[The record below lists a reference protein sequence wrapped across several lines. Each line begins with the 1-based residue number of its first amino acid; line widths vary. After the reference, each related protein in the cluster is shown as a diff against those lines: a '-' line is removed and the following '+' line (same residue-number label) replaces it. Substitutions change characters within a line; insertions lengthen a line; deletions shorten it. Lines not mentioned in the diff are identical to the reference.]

1 MQITFQSEA
10 RGKLLRGADQLAD
23 TVKITLGPKGRN
35 VALYQKRNAQG
46 AKLSDRAG
54 SGAPVLITNDGAS
67 IAESIVLPD
76 ALENAG
82 AQLLRQAAEKTNA
95 DAGDGTT
102 TAIVLAQALLH
113 ELLRLRSAG
122 ADAMA
127 LRRGVEA
134 AGRAACDAL
143 QMLARPV
150 DTEEALT
157 QVAAVSCQDEALAR
171 FVGQACFAVGREGVV
186 TVDDAQKQETT
197 VEIRQG
203 IVLERGF
210 LAPEMTTNEEK
221 TAAELDDPRILLC
234 DSKLDNVQEIL
245 PALIA
250 CAEDGCD
257 LLIICEA
264 LSGDARSTILRT
276 DMDGDIK
283 IVCIEAPLY
292 GDGRRWRMEDLAV
305 QLGAVYFQKA
315 LNMDLRSV
323 NRKDFGTAAHAR
335 VTKQQTVISGPGGDK
350 AAVEARVRELRY
362 LAANEDYEFN
372 RKRHQE
378 RLAQLSSGV
387 ATIHAGGRT
396 QTELWERKLRLED
409 AVHAAQAHERADEER
424 IDEAAE
430 QRHAHGREA
439 QLRMSREQLAEQGAE
454 IDEQA
459 QQRAQP
465 QRLLRDDAARTQ
477 PRPHDVRHSGDN
489 RIDQNAAMLQDAGAP
504 KHLIGRH
511 AAGQCKQ
518 NRRCHRR
525 QKQNDGQQQRKSDA
539 GGKNAGQ
546 HIISLLQSG
555 DRAR

>member
-10 RGKLLRGADQLAD
+10 RGKLLRGADQIAD

-171 FVGQACFAVGREGVV
+171 LVGQACFAVGREGVV

-221 TAAELDDPRILLC
+221 TAAELDDPRIL
-234 DSKLDNVQEIL
+234 
-245 PALIA
+245 
-250 CAEDGCD
+250 
-257 LLIICEA
+257 
-264 LSGDARSTILRT
+264 
-276 DMDGDIK
+276 
-283 IVCIEAPLY
+283 
-292 GDGRRWRMEDLAV
+292 
-305 QLGAVYFQKA
+305 
-315 LNMDLRSV
+315 
-323 NRKDFGTAAHAR
+323 
-335 VTKQQTVISGPGGDK
+335 
-350 AAVEARVRELRY
+350 
-362 LAANEDYEFN
+362 
-372 RKRHQE
+372 
-378 RLAQLSSGV
+378 
-387 ATIHAGGRT
+387 
-396 QTELWERKLRLED
+396 
-409 AVHAAQAHERADEER
+409 
-424 IDEAAE
+424 
-430 QRHAHGREA
+430 
-439 QLRMSREQLAEQGAE
+439 
-454 IDEQA
+454 
-459 QQRAQP
+459 
-465 QRLLRDDAARTQ
+465 
-477 PRPHDVRHSGDN
+477 
-489 RIDQNAAMLQDAGAP
+489 
-504 KHLIGRH
+504 
-511 AAGQCKQ
+511 
-518 NRRCHRR
+518 
-525 QKQNDGQQQRKSDA
+525 
-539 GGKNAGQ
+539 
-546 HIISLLQSG
+546 
-555 DRAR
+555 

>member
-1 MQITFQSEA
+1 MDEEMMFEMSAGSLEGLPSVGEMFDLTGKVAVVSGTIGLALSVIYRLASCGAKVVFGARRETVGQMAEKRLREMGLDVRFHKLDVSSVESCREIVAFAEQTYGTVDIVVPVAAAFFARAFVDIKESEYDRIVDVDQKGQYFLVQA
-10 RGKLLRGADQLAD
+10 AARSMIRGK
-23 TVKITLGPKGRN
+23 KGG
-35 VALYQKRNAQG
+35 K
-46 AKLSDRAG
+46 
-54 SGAPVLITNDGAS
+54 
-67 IAESIVLPD
+67 
-76 ALENAG
+76 
-82 AQLLRQAAEKTNA
+82 
-95 DAGDGTT
+95 
-102 TAIVLAQALLH
+102 
-113 ELLRLRSAG
+113 
-122 ADAMA
+122 
-127 LRRGVEA
+127 
-134 AGRAACDAL
+134 
-143 QMLARPV
+143 
-150 DTEEALT
+150 
-157 QVAAVSCQDEALAR
+157 
-171 FVGQACFAVGREGVV
+171 VV
-186 TVDDAQKQETT
+186 TVASVAYRGED
-197 VEIRQG
+197 

-245 PALIA
+245 PALIV

-409 AVHAAQAHERADEER
+409 AVHAAQA
-424 IDEAAE
+424 
-430 QRHAHGREA
+430 A
-439 QLRMSREQLAEQGAE
+439 QLEGVVPGGGTALVRLIPTIKSCADALRGDEKTGALAVIHALEAPARQIAKNAGRDGSTIA
-454 IDEQA
+454 A
-459 QQRAQP
+459 K
-465 QRLLRDDAARTQ
+465 LRGLPETI
-477 PRPHDVRHSGDN
+477 GY
-489 RIDQNAAMLQDAGAP
+489 DAGAD
-504 KHLIGRH
+504 RFTDMMQ
-511 AAGQCKQ
+511 AGILDPVHVT
-518 NRRCHRR
+518 RT
-525 QKQNDGQQQRKSDA
+525 A
-539 GGKNAGQ
+539 
-546 HIISLLQSG
+546 LQSALSVSASMLTTEACITG
-555 DRAR
+555 NDQSTEA

>member
-171 FVGQACFAVGREGVV
+171 LVGQACFAVGREGVV

-276 DMDGDIK
+276 DMDRYQDRLHRST
-283 IVCIEAPLY
+283 AL
-292 GDGRRWRMEDLAV
+292 RRWPPLAHGGSG
-305 QLGAVYFQKA
+305 GATWRGVFPEGAQYGFAQ
-315 LNMDLRSV
+315 
-323 NRKDFGTAAHAR
+323 RKPQGFRHGGTRAR
-335 VTKQQTVISGPGGDK
+335 
-350 AAVEARVRELRY
+350 
-362 LAANEDYEFN
+362 
-372 RKRHQE
+372 H
-378 RLAQLSSGV
+378 
-387 ATIHAGGRT
+387 
-396 QTELWERKLRLED
+396 
-409 AVHAAQAHERADEER
+409 
-424 IDEAAE
+424 EAAD
-430 QRHAHGREA
+430 RN
-439 QLRMSREQLAEQGAE
+439 LW
-454 IDEQA
+454 
-459 QQRAQP
+459 
-465 QRLLRDDAARTQ
+465 
-477 PRPHDVRHSGDN
+477 PR
-489 RIDQNAAMLQDAGAP
+489 
-504 KHLIGRH
+504 
-511 AAGQCKQ
+511 
-518 NRRCHRR
+518 RR
-525 QKQNDGQQQRKSDA
+525 QGCRGSA
-539 GGKNAGQ
+539 CA
-546 HIISLLQSG
+546 
-555 DRAR
+555 